1 MRISD
6 WSSDVCS
13 SDLDLQRPGI
23 VSRQRIQIAQRAQR
37 SDGALAVRAART
49 LVILDRPLRDRN
61 GFAIPL
67 LAAQRIAKARPRQ
80 GDAGQA
86 DTFPGGWLPRENAAS
101 APHCF
106 LGMTNA
112 QFATQLGRDLCRET
126 VCQYV

>member
-86 DTFPGGWLPRENAAS
+86 ETFPGVWRPRENAS
-101 APHCF
+101 RDRPCF
-106 LGMTNA
+106 LGKTTA
-112 QFATQLGRDLCRET
+112 H
-126 VCQYV
+126 

>member
-1 MRISD
+1 M
-6 WSSDVCS
+6 
-13 SDLDLQRPGI
+13 
-23 VSRQRIQIAQRAQR
+23 AQRARR

-86 DTFPGGWLPRENAAS
+86 DTFPGVWRPRENAARD
-101 APHCF
+101 PPCF
-106 LGMTNA
+106 LGMPNA
-112 QFATQLGRDLCRET
+112 QFATRDGQQQMGRKSRVLRTRSEEHT
-126 VCQYV
+126 SELQSLM